1 MDFVAALQK
10 AMTAFLPIVIAIT
23 LHEAAHGYAAMKLG
37 DLTAYEQGR
46 VTFNPIKHID
56 LFGTIL
62 IPVVLFISQ
71 APFLIGYA
79 KPVPV
84 NASRLRNP
92 KSGMAIVAAA
102 GPGMNLFLF
111 VLSALGFKILLV
123 LGYSPEGFPSAL
135 LLSLMFMN
143 LFIALFNLLP
153 ILPLD
158 GGRIIASAL
167 PRKFERVFAKHEPY
181 GMYII
186 LGLVLLLPW
195 VLKMNP
201 IGYILT
207 YLTQMLAAG
216 AFAMLG
222 IS

>member
-1 MDFVAALQK
+1 MDFIAALQK
-10 AMTAFLPIVIAIT
+10 AMTSFLPIVIAIT

-37 DLTAYEQGR
+37 DRTAYEQGR

-102 GPGMNLFLF
+102 GPGMNLALF
-111 VLSALGFKILLV
+111 ILSALGFKILLV
-123 LGYSPEGFPSAL
+123 FGCNPDGFPSRL

-143 LFIALFNLLP
+143 LFIGLFNLLP

-167 PRKFERVFAKHEPY
+167 PRKWERMFSKHEPY
-181 GMYII
+181 GMYIV

-201 IGYILT
+201 VGYMLT
-207 YLTQMLAAG
+207 YVSHVLAAG
-216 AFAMLG
+216 VFSVFG